1 MNDDRGSIT
10 AFVAVI
16 ATALVLVA
24 GLAYDGGQV
33 LATHAEVR
41 SQAAKASRAG
51 AQAIDLDHLHAT
63 GVASL
68 DPAAAEAAAHAYLAQ
83 VGAHGS
89 VVVDGDTV
97 TVTVTAVQPMSII
110 PAPDRSITGVATA
123 AAMEEATP

>member
-41 SQAAKASRAG
+41 SHAAKASRAG
-51 AQAIDLDHLHAT
+51 AQAIDLDHLHTT
-63 GVASL
+63 GVPTL
-68 DPAAAEAAAHAYLAQ
+68 DPAAAEAAAHAYLDR
-83 VGAHGS
+83 VGAQGR

-97 TVTVTAVQPMSII
+97 TVTVTAVQRMNII
-110 PAPDRSITGVATA
+110 PGPDRTITGVAA
-123 AAMEEATP
+123 ATVMEEATP